1 MVDHDMVDIL
11 IKWLILFDLLDDV
24 VSSVSEDPSR
34 FHEATFRTVRWL
46 DRCISSHSNPTT
58 QNLFGIVQG
67 GLDVKIGGLRE
78 QCVEEL
84 IKRDCPGYA
93 IGGVAGGED
102 KELFWR
108 VVAKVCVC
116 FFCDFG

>member
-1 MVDHDMVDIL
+1 MVDIL
-11 IKWLILFDLLDDV
+11 ILLFFLDDV
-24 VSSVSEDPSR
+24 VSSVSVDPSR
-34 FHEATFRTVRWL
+34 FHEATFRTIRWL
-46 DRCISSHSNPTT
+46 DRCISSHSNPTS

-67 GLDVKIGGLRE
+67 GLDVNIGGLRE

-108 VVAKVCVC
+108 VVAKVSFVFLCLLDR
-116 FFCDFG
+116 FYDYF